1 MNLSHLYS
9 NVLLYIQYVDN
20 ISISLN
26 QKFFKISTPMRVLK
40 IKSVNAPIAAKN
52 MSSTSTFKIQ
62 NNTFIIYI
70 YSFLVDELIV
80 EVNKL
85 TSRRVDKLIVEV
97 NKLTI

>member
-62 NNTFIIYI
+62 NNTFIII

-80 EVNKL
+80 EVDEL
-85 TSRRVDKLIVEV
+85 TSRRVI
-97 NKLTI
+97 